1 MESGH
6 HHAVRV
12 SATKLGMALYSLL
25 CGQVV
30 TEVGVFPSLSIE
42 KTSCSCN
49 TIWHVA
55 CRDEQHMYN
64 FIISVNN
71 YVKKLVCDALMVFLI
86 THNIY
91 LL

>member
-12 SATKLGMALYSLL
+12 SATKLGIALYLLL

-42 KTSCSCN
+42 KPPCSCN
-49 TIWHVA
+49 TIWHVV
-55 CRDEQHMYN
+55 CRVEQHMYN
-64 FIISVNN
+64 IIINVNN
-71 YVKKLVCDALMVFLI
+71 YVKKLDCDALMVL
-86 THNIY
+86 
-91 LL
+91 